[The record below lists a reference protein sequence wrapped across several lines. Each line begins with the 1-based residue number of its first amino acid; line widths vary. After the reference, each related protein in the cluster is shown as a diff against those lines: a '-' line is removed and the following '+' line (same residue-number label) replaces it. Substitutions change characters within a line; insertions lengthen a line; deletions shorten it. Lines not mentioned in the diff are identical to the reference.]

1 MRKVLMVDIS
11 HLMGFFS
18 TTNAANQRKI
28 TALMKNLSRDR
39 YPTLQ
44 E

>member
-1 MRKVLMVDIS
+1 MRKELTVDMS
-11 HLMGFFS
+11 LLMGFFS
-18 TTNAANQRKI
+18 ITNAANQRKN